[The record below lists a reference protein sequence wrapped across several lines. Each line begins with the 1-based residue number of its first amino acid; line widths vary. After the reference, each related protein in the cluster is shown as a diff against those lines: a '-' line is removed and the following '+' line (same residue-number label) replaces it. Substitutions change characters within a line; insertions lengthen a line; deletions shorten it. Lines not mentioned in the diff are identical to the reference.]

1 MHISFEVGRYG
12 PYIWPAFGLSALVL
26 AGLIAHSLASV
37 RHWRREVERL
47 QSQADARPR

>member
-1 MHISFEVGRYG
+1 LHITFEVGRYG

-26 AGLIAHSLASV
+26 AILIGHSLAAM

-47 QSQADARPR
+47 QPQSDAKPK

>member
-12 PYIWPAFGLSALVL
+12 PYIWPAFGLSGLVL
-26 AGLIAHSLASV
+26 AALIGHSLASV

-47 QSQADARPR
+47 QSQADAKTK